1 MTTVTAKRFSI
12 AEYHRLGDRGFDD
25 ITMGWLL
32 FHQLKKLKFDSNK
45 PKSLYF
51 LVRVGGLCLYSSGF
65 NRRIIY
71 ARVVRNRVFSGL
83 CDRNQV
89 FS

>member
-1 MTTVTAKRFSI
+1 M
-12 AEYHRLGDRGFDD
+12 DD

-51 LVRVGGLCLYSSGF
+51 LVRVGGLCLCSGF